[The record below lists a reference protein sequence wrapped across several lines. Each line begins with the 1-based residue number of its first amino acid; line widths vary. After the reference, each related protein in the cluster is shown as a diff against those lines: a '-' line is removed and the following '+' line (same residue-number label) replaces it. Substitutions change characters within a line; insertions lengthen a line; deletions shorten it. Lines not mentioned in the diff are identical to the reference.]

1 MTPSCIDLSDLKGVS
16 LIIWYVLIDNSNSF
30 DVKETCAITVTEYC
44 FSHLKIH
51 TQNGMWDFWK
61 SHYQTC
67 LWSSGLFYLGNQSL
81 WIHFESFLFF
91 PKYTLIYSF
100 FVEGL
105 KDLFLDYGILL
116 VRSIVFQP
124 WLLSLYY
131 LPLLY
136 CLWEK
141 YKYMAITWEPYAV
154 Y

>member
-16 LIIWYVLIDNSNSF
+16 LIIWYVLIDNSNPF

-51 TQNGMWDFWK
+51 TQNGMWGFWK

-105 KDLFLDYGILL
+105 KDLFLDYGMNISCKKYCFSALTSVPILL
-116 VRSIVFQP
+116 TT
-124 WLLSLYY
+124 
-131 LPLLY
+131 PLL
-136 CLWEK
+136 LVGK
-141 YKYMAITWEPYAV
+141 I
-154 Y
+154 